1 MLFFKNKYI
10 IDCNMTYVA
19 NYDLWYKSIENKK
32 LNVLKHI
39 IRRLNMKINLNSEQD
54 IKHFTDGFYKKYN
67 FKYKDIISVD
77 GTEIYTV
84 WNKNLKCD
92 FPYTLTWLYGTIRDN
107 SVEYNEF
114 ELNSVY
120 LKIYNGL
127 LTHLGRK
134 TLNELLNDNI
144 LDVDFSVLPSPF
156 DELAVAFRMTDI
168 NKTYNCFSS
177 YASKPAM
184 SYQNEFNNY
193 PMSEKFRRAIP
204 TGGKIDRFNRYIN
217 DKFDFNPEFHVVFQ
231 YTDDKEILL
240 ISSVGF
246 NFLTTVSDLA
256 DNIGIAPKKL
266 YELLDAFYNNDRK
279 TQQEIM
285 SN

>member
-1 MLFFKNKYI
+1 
-10 IDCNMTYVA
+10 
-19 NYDLWYKSIENKK
+19 
-32 LNVLKHI
+32 
-39 IRRLNMKINLNSEQD
+39 MKINLNSEQD
-54 IKHFTDGFYKKYN
+54 IKRFTDGFYKKYN

-77 GTEIYTV
+77 DTEVYTV

-92 FPYTLTWLYGTIRDN
+92 SPYKLVGLFYYSDVFRRTRDKRLVETIELT
-107 SVEYNEF
+107 EF
-114 ELNSVY
+114 ELNDVY
-120 LKIYNGL
+120 LQIYNSL

-168 NKTYNCFSS
+168 NKTHNGFSS

-184 SYQNEFNNY
+184 SYGEGFNSY
-193 PMSEKFRRAIP
+193 SISETFIRAIP
-204 TGGKIDRFNRYIN
+204 AGGKIDRFNSFIQNKIGYY
-217 DKFDFNPEFHVVFQ
+217 PEFHVVFQ
-231 YTDDKEILL
+231 YTDDKEVLL
-240 ISSVGF
+240 ISSAGF

-256 DNIGIAPKKL
+256 DNIGIAPKRL